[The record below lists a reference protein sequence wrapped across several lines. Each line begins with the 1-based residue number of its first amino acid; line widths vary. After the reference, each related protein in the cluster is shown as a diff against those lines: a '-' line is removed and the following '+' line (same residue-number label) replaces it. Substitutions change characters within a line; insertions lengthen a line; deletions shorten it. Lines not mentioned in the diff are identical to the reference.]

1 MILDLTQFFFSLIY
15 RGLKESHKEETIKPC
30 VVLTPNVPASIKTAI
45 KKEYGAKYLD
55 DSDMVFFFT
64 VENPVE
70 PMTSP
75 EQAEGQEGQESEGE
89 QVNEGTKKED
99 NVETQEDVETKN
111 EIVKLL
117 DRVLYNEDA
126 GNVQLNNVVVDGKT
140 YYFVKV
146 SSRKG

>member
-30 VVLTPNVPASIKTAI
+30 VVLTPAVPTTIKNAI
-45 KKEYGAKYLD
+45 KKEYGTKYLD

-70 PMTSP
+70 PMTTP
-75 EQAEGQEGQESEGE
+75 EQAEGQESDGE